1 MIRPLIVLRPEP
13 RLNETIALA
22 QSLGLQTI
30 AAPLFRIEPVP
41 WTAPD
46 PRDFDAIV
54 AGSANAFRHGG
65 TALADLN
72 ALSVHAVG
80 ERTARAAREAGFA
93 VAGTGGGS
101 LQALVDGLPRPV
113 RLLRLAGERHVP
125 VDLPAGVSMEERVVY
140 RAEPLA
146 LGQEA
151 TAAMLSGAVALL
163 HSGEAARYFAAEC
176 RRLGVDRAKV
186 ALAVLARRIGE
197 AAGGGWQS
205 IVTAPSPTDAA
216 LLVIAKDMCQT
227 VPKQG

>member
-13 RLNETIALA
+13 GLNETIALA

-54 AGSANAFRHGG
+54 AGSVNAFGHGG
-65 TALADLN
+65 KALADLT
-72 ALSVHAVG
+72 ALPAHAVG

-93 VAGTGGGS
+93 VAGIGEGN
-101 LQALVDGLPRPV
+101 LQSLVDGLRRPA
-113 RLLRLAGERHVP
+113 RLLRLAGERYVAIDVP
-125 VDLPAGVSMEERVVY
+125 TGVTMEERVVY
-140 RAEPLA
+140 RAAPLA

-151 TAAMLSGAVALL
+151 TTAMLSGAVVLL
-163 HSGEAARYFAAEC
+163 HSGEAARHFAAEC
-176 RRLGVDRAKV
+176 RRLGIERAKV
-186 ALAVLARRIGE
+186 ALAVLAPRIGE
-197 AAGGGWQS
+197 AAGVGWQS
-205 IVTAPSPTDAA
+205 IVTSPSPTDAA